1 MKCPKCG
8 CEYCQP
14 HYKQETTSTGKNYSC
29 LQGGLGFLLTGPFG
43 LLCGLCGQGVKTNS
57 TSTLVWICPNCGKEF
72 RSRDDIYKD
81 RLSSY
86 KICIGFLIAGMLFL
100 DLTVFFDI
108 WLFDMMAVTYLGILF
123 LIVMAVV
130 PIIVFL
136 CVKNAPQIT
145 MVSILK
151 LYIRKRKRPPFVP
164 T

>member
-1 MKCPKCG
+1 
-8 CEYCQP
+8 
-14 HYKQETTSTGKNYSC
+14 
-29 LQGGLGFLLTGPFG
+29 
-43 LLCGLCGQGVKTNS
+43 
-57 TSTLVWICPNCGKEF
+57 
-72 RSRDDIYKD
+72 
-81 RLSSY
+81 
-86 KICIGFLIAGMLFL
+86 MLFL